1 MNAKVQDNE
10 NVLHLF
16 YICGGIGMEH
26 QKRLIS
32 TKADTLYALR
42 SLIRESSIEE
52 MYILLIRDY
61 QRNKQGVCHEIMDQ
75 FKGRRIV
82 VRSSSSVEDNFQR
95 SNAGHYKS
103 VLDVDSSSEEEIIAA
118 VDAVIASYAKDIR
131 NLENEQVLIQCQAV
145 NVIYSGVVFTRD
157 IQNNKPYYLINYD
170 ETGSTDSVTSGSAGR
185 MMKIIRN
192 IDASRLKSPWRELLR
207 AVQELEHIMEGL
219 ALDIEFAI
227 DQDHKVILF
236 QMRPLVA
243 SYKQPS
249 TVDDHAFFD
258 LLEDAAM
265 MYQHHKNAVTGTPM
279 MLSDMAFWNPS
290 EMIGNNP
297 RPLDY
302 SLYRAIITH
311 QAWNEGIARIGF
323 RRLKQD
329 LMHQIG
335 NKPYICLEYS
345 FYALTPQAVEEE
357 LALKLVKYYQ
367 DKLKENL
374 TAHDKIEFEIVFST
388 YDFGTEERTK
398 DLLRYGFAAQERE
411 QVIQCLKKV
420 TEDAVLHFDEILK
433 KDMESLERLEK
444 IRKAQEWM
452 LTGSKVTIYQI
463 LGAVQEL
470 LKSLQAYG
478 TPQFARQARMAF
490 MAKAFLKSLTEYG
503 PDQESLAGW
512 FSQADTDAFMRSIT
526 TVSTEFEKDFKAF
539 SRDQISRA
547 EFNEKYGHLRVGTYD
562 IRTERYDKMNFRPSL
577 SKHQE
582 KENGRKDAL
591 SSSRLETAI
600 EKAGLHVTPEQL
612 IHFITGATQ
621 QREYFKFEF
630 TRSLSMILELLIR
643 AGAVL
648 EITRQDLSWLI
659 IEDFRLPQYMPS
671 DAFKDRL
678 EILIQKR
685 HREYQQFRELSLP
698 EVILDRS
705 SLDVVEVYESRPNF
719 ITTKSV
725 EGEVVL
731 LDEEPDADIHDKI
744 VVVPKADPGYEWIFA
759 KRIKGFITRFGGAA
773 SHMAIRCAEFE
784 IPAAI
789 GCGEKI
795 YNYVSS
801 LSYLTLD
808 CRAGKIEEGIQYR
821 NLSALITQREGVNQ
835 YGDPVDILESGYVR
849 FYELLGFIPKAV
861 SNFTKNVEMIF
872 NKKRDLLI
880 VVGGGSLAPEIYD
893 RPHKDELQPNR
904 DRMEEKVIH
913 YCLAHGI
920 PIIATCRGMQY
931 INVMFGGKL
940 RYHPTL
946 PTERVRGVDHQ
957 VWLVKEERYIWVNNY
972 HSDCIYEEDLASC
985 FEPLAIDRENHV
997 VEAYGSEEMKILA
1010 LQWHP
1015 ERRFETANAYD
1026 ETRKLILDFIQKH
1039 VR

>member
-1 MNAKVQDNE
+1 MEQDR
-10 NVLHLF
+10 
-16 YICGGIGMEH
+16 
-26 QKRLIS
+26 QKKLIS
-32 TKADTLYALR
+32 TKADTLFALR
-42 SLIRESSIEE
+42 SLIHESSIEE
-52 MYILLIRDY
+52 MYILRVRDY
-61 QRNKQGVCHEIMDQ
+61 QMDKLEVCCEIMQQ
-75 FKGRRIV
+75 FRGRRIV
-82 VRSSSSVEDNFQR
+82 VRSSSSAEDSFQR
-95 SNAGHYKS
+95 SNAGRYKS
-103 VLDVDSSSEEEIIAA
+103 ILDVDSSSKEEIIAA

-131 NLENEQVLIQCQAV
+131 NLENEQVLIQCQAK
-145 NVIYSGVVFTRD
+145 NVACSGVVFTRD

-192 IDASRLKSPWRELLR
+192 VDVNTLRTPWKELLR

-227 DQDHKVILF
+227 NRENRVILF

-243 SYKQPS
+243 SYKQLNS
-249 TVDDHAFFD
+249 FDDHAFFG
-258 LLEDAAM
+258 LLEDAGM
-265 MYQHHKNAVTGTPM
+265 MYQHHKNVVTGTPM

-290 EMIGNNP
+290 EIIGNNP

-311 QAWNEGIARIGF
+311 RAWNRGIARLGF
-323 RRLKQD
+323 RTLNQD

-345 FYALTPQAVEEE
+345 FYSLIPQQVDEE
-357 LALKLVKYYQ
+357 LALRLVSYYQ
-367 DKLKENL
+367 DALRNNL
-374 TAHDKIEFEIVFST
+374 TAHDKIEFEIVFT
-388 YDFGTEERTK
+388 TCDFGTKERTGCLLEHGFTEEERLQLT
-398 DLLRYGFAAQERE
+398 DALQS
-411 QVIQCLKKV
+411 V
-420 TEDAVLHFDEILK
+420 TEHAVLHFDGILK
-433 KDMESLERLEK
+433 EDMVSLKRLEE
-444 IRKAQEWM
+444 IRKEQEWV
-452 LTGSKVTIYQI
+452 LQSPRATIHQI
-463 LGAVQEL
+463 LAAVQEL
-470 LKSLQAYG
+470 LGSLQRYG

-490 MAKAFLKSLTEYG
+490 MARAFLRSLTENG
-503 PDQESLAGW
+503 PVSGDGASWFTQEE
-512 FSQADTDAFMRSIT
+512 TDAFMQSIS
-526 TVSTEFEKDFKAF
+526 TVATEFERDFRAF
-539 SRDQISRA
+539 SMDEITRD

-562 IRTERYDKMNFRPSL
+562 IRTERYDQMNFRPGPSRN
-577 SKHQE
+577 HE
-582 KENGRKDAL
+582 KKEGRPDAL
-591 SSSRLETAI
+591 DEKRLEQAISESGLSVTPKQLVHFIRHAI
-600 EKAGLHVTPEQL
+600 E
-612 IHFITGATQ
+612 

-630 TRSLSMILELLIR
+630 TKSLSLILELLVR

-648 EITRQDLSWLI
+648 EISRQNLSWLE
-659 IEDFRLPQYMPS
+659 IEDFKIPQYMS
-671 DAFKDRL
+671 GDELRDRL
-678 EILIQKR
+678 EVLIEER
-685 HREYQQFRELSLP
+685 HRRYQEFRELSLP

-719 ITTKSV
+719 ITTKRI

-731 LDEEPDADIHDKI
+731 LEEEPGADIHDKI
-744 VVVPKADPGYEWIFA
+744 VVVPKADPGYEWVFA
-759 KRIKGFITRFGGAA
+759 KGIKGFITRYGGAA

-861 SNFTKNVEMIF
+861 SNFTKNVEMLF

-880 VVGGGSLAPEIYD
+880 VVGGGSLSPELYD
-893 RPHKDELQPNR
+893 RPHEDELQPNR
-904 DRMEEKVIH
+904 DRMEEQVIH
-913 YCLAHGI
+913 YCLSHGI

-940 RYHPTL
+940 RYHPKL
-946 PTERVRGVDHQ
+946 PVERTRGVDHQ
-957 VWLVKEERYIWVNNY
+957 VWLVKEERNIWVNNY
-972 HSDCIYEEDLASC
+972 HSDCIYEEDLAPC
-985 FEPLAIDRENHV
+985 FEPLAVDRDNHV
-997 VEAYGSEEMKILA
+997 IEAYGSEEMKILA

-1015 ERRFETANAYD
+1015 ERRFETANAYE
-1026 ETRKLILDFIQKH
+1026 ETRKIIMNFIQKY